1 MIDVQNVFLKYPSA
15 KSDTIRGI
23 SFAVQQG
30 EIFGFLGPSGA
41 GKSTMQKILTGT
53 LRNYRGNVR
62 VFDTEMKNRTSDYY
76 ENIGVDF
83 EFPNFYSKFTAAE
96 NLKYFAS
103 LYSRKPL
110 DPMELLEKVGLRHDA
125 DKKVADYSKGM
136 KMRLGFVR
144 SLLHEPK
151 LLFLDEPTSGLDPGE
166 RVRFRNLLSEF
177 ASHDRIVLISTHIV
191 SDVEYIATCN
201 AVMKG
206 GKIQAVGTTE
216 ELVTLVKGKV
226 WNGTISAG
234 QLAEYENRL
243 QIVNLRNEA
252 DGRISV
258 RYLAEKPGIEDSV
271 PAVPR
276 LEDLYLWMFPES
288 RFDKEAD

>member
-1 MIDVQNVFLKYPSA
+1 MKVIDVKNVFLKYPSA

-125 DKKVADYSKGM
+125 DKKVANYSKGM

-151 LLFLDEPTSGLDPGE
+151 VLFLDEPTSGLDP
-166 RVRFRNLLSEF
+166 VSY
-177 ASHDRIVLISTHIV
+177 TH
-191 SDVEYIATCN
+191 
-201 AVMKG
+201 
-206 GKIQAVGTTE
+206 
-216 ELVTLVKGKV
+216 LTLP
-226 WNGTISAG
+226 TIC
-234 QLAEYENRL
+234 
-243 QIVNLRNEA
+243 
-252 DGRISV
+252 SV
-258 RYLAEKPGIEDSV
+258 
-271 PAVPR
+271 
-276 LEDLYLWMFPES
+276 
-288 RFDKEAD
+288 